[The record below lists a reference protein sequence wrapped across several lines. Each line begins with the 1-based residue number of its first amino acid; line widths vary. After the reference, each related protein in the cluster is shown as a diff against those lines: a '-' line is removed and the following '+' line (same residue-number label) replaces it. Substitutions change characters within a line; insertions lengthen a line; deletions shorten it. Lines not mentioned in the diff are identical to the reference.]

1 MSAISIVGVAT
12 ETYTFGFMSI
22 YMVPSFIPAMYFAGY
37 VYLPVFF
44 RLKVTTAYE
53 VSSRVCCVDIPKDGV
68 LLMLNFAAVKIF
80 FRAVFPW

>member
-53 VSSRVCCVDIPKDGV
+53 VSS
-68 LLMLNFAAVKIF
+68 
-80 FRAVFPW
+80 